1 MRTLRLDVV
10 VATAIAAVVSA
21 SSLTI
26 TAQSTTAQTAQQAQQ
41 PPTPTPPQAT
51 FRSATNL
58 VEVDVV
64 VQDRQGRFVPGLT
77 IDDLAVLEDGQPQQ
91 IQQFYLVSNSG
102 GSVMPTGST
111 SATPDL
117 ADPRGRRLFVFLF
130 DESHLS
136 NESLL
141 RIKTGVERFLNT
153 QFKPGDFGGIYSAG
167 QMHKSR
173 LTASKAELLTGLRA
187 VQPAFDSRD
196 RLLSKFREFPAI
208 PSEADAARIEA
219 GDLQLIDSLARKN
232 CDENPQECLLVGGLG
247 QVESKIQDKAR
258 SYIRDA
264 RVAASN
270 TLDNLR
276 MVASNLA
283 TIPGRKTVIFLS
295 DGFYVEDTR
304 VVVTEIAAIAARGGS
319 AFYSVY
325 GQGTSMVGGRSFPDV
340 VSQAHS
346 LNSTFDSNDDGL
358 QILSSNTGGFVVRNL
373 NDVSRALGLVA
384 RDTSTYYVL
393 GYSPTN
399 AVMDGK
405 MRKIEVKSRADGLQV
420 RARKGYVASPLP
432 PMQSMRSGG

>member
-1 MRTLRLDVV
+1 MRTMRLDVV
-10 VATAIAAVVSA
+10 VATAILGLVST
-21 SSLTI
+21 SSFTV
-26 TAQSTTAQTAQQAQQ
+26 TAQSTQPTQQA
-41 PPTPTPPQAT
+41 PPSPPPQAT

-64 VQDRQGRFVPGLT
+64 VQDKEGRFVPGLT
-77 IDDLAVLEDGQPQQ
+77 IDDLAVLEDGRPQQ
-91 IQQFYLVSNSG
+91 IQQFYLVSNTG
-102 GSVMPTGST
+102 GSVMPTGATST
-111 SATPDL
+111 TPDL
-117 ADPRGRRLFVFLF
+117 NDPRGRRLFVFLF
-130 DESHLS
+130 DEAHLS
-136 NESLL
+136 NESLMRL
-141 RIKTGVERFLNT
+141 KVGVERFLNT
-153 QFKPGDFGGIYSAG
+153 QFKPGDFAGIYSAG

-173 LTASKAELLTGLRA
+173 LTASKIELLAGLHA

-196 RLLSKFREFPAI
+196 RLLAKFREFPPI
-208 PSEADAARIEA
+208 PSESDAARIEA
-219 GDLQLIDSLARKN
+219 GDYHLINSLAATA
-232 CDENPQECLLVGGLG
+232 CADNPQECVLGGGIG

-264 RVAASN
+264 RYAASN

-276 MVASNLA
+276 MVAANLA

-304 VVVTEIAAIAARGGS
+304 VVVTEIAGIAARGGS

-325 GQGTSMVGGRSFPDV
+325 GQGTSMVGGRAFPDV
-340 VSQAHS
+340 LSQSHS
-346 LNSTFDSNDDGL
+346 LNSTFDSVDDGL

-373 NDVSRALGLVA
+373 NDVSRALSLVA